1 MIFSFD
7 DTLKTDDNGQR
18 QLLAKCLVM
27 MNEKCHRIDRGGFYF
42 DFIEK
47 EVMHTD
53 YMGKMDINQIK
64 SNHNLFDVTTSDR
77 LDFRCVKIGYGS
89 DMCPPEEVY
98 IILEEPSLVAV
109 ENSTNDG
116 SVIRRWA
123 ESYSD
128 EDNVGDLNKTVFEA
142 IEDNRVRFLHGGG
155 GNGTIIKRIED
166 QLKVYGK
173 YTQMKITSVFDS
185 DKNSLEDPGQN
196 QTLKYYL
203 DENHYDYHC
212 LVKREMENYF
222 PLKVYQKCG
231 LLNEE
236 VEIPNYTEEE
246 WDYVKIK
253 EDDDKKQGEQKFL
266 SYNKKEL
273 PNLAARAKKKHF
285 KQRIRHQQT
294 YNSHYGEVDEIQHIL
309 LMIAK
314 FV

>member
-1 MIFSFD
+1 
-7 DTLKTDDNGQR
+7 
-18 QLLAKCLVM
+18 
-27 MNEKCHRIDRGGFYF
+27 
-42 DFIEK
+42 
-47 EVMHTD
+47 
-53 YMGKMDINQIK
+53 
-64 SNHNLFDVTTSDR
+64 
-77 LDFRCVKIGYGS
+77 
-89 DMCPPEEVY
+89 
-98 IILEEPSLVAV
+98 V

-123 ESYSD
+123 ASYSD
-128 EDNVGDLNKTVFEA
+128 EDNVGDLNKSVFEA
-142 IEDNRVRFLHGGG
+142 IEENRVRFLNGGG

-166 QLKVYGK
+166 QLKVFGK
-173 YTQMKITSVFDS
+173 YTQMKMTSVFDS

-196 QTLKYYL
+196 QALKDYL

-236 VEIPNYTEEE
+236 AEIPNYTEEE

-253 EDDDKKQGEQKFL
+253 EDDDKKPGEQEFL

-294 YNSHYGEVDEIQHIL
+294 YNSHYGDVDEIQHIL